1 MRGKPTM
8 KVNYFLNR
16 KPWPFHIVLYVYLRV
31 INPSYVM
38 YVFQYPLLKFFECL
52 SCSPRIFFEESVRTC
67 SFKGVRRDN
76 HGHDENLM
84 AFYSTRNPAIQAAR
98 VKKEDAE
105 KYQVEVSRWIYI
117 GRAGGV
123 YACLW
128 TMSPLVC
135 IVKKKTSLRCWLWL
149 HDCMYLNDSKC
160 FMLVLCFLSYEM
172 LNWLWTT
179 CFRVCECW
187 QPPRHHC
194 T

>member
-1 MRGKPTM
+1 MS
-8 KVNYFLNR
+8 
-16 KPWPFHIVLYVYLRV
+16 W
-31 INPSYVM
+31 

-52 SCSPRIFFEESVRTC
+52 SCSQRIFFEESVRTC

-76 HGHDENLM
+76 HGHTMKTWWHFTQPETQRSRLQESRKRTQR
-84 AFYSTRNPAIQAAR
+84 ST
-98 VKKEDAE
+98 KWKWG
-105 KYQVEVSRWIYI
+105 RWIYI

-128 TMSPLVC
+128 TMSPLVTALL
-135 IVKKKTSLRCWLWL
+135 KKKTSLRCWLWL